1 MTKETATKVQW
12 VGCITIVVAML
23 FSHFIITISDSIMLG
38 IAIVSFILMA
48 TGMIRLKIIAAQEE
62 KLQMEGKKMSLR

>member
-12 VGCITIVVAML
+12 AGCITIVVAML
-23 FSHFIITISDSIMLG
+23 FSHFIIKVSDSIMLG

-62 KLQMEGKKMSLR
+62 KLQMDGKKMNSR